1 MSQLLRIIM
10 IHGHMPG
17 VVELALDGHSN
28 ICGTNASGKTTLQR
42 MVPVFYGEQPNR
54 VVPKTRDRFDV
65 YYLPYQNSYVIYEY
79 SRANGERA
87 QVVLTKGSDGI
98 DYRFVD
104 APYAAEQY
112 LQEELEGVRA
122 ISYADWGQL
131 LRRAGI
137 DSSHKISATSE
148 YRSIIQN
155 DIAAMRGNRKDG
167 IKLRQLATRYA
178 LVQSPQRLRHIE
190 KLVSAVHAKEGKM
203 DTLKSMLATILEE
216 DGHKRPE
223 NTFKPARIRT
233 WIQEMRQYMRQEELQ
248 QQFAVVQ
255 QTASDVED
263 NLAVLWQLKP
273 LLEQDLSEQKQERAD
288 AEESLQQCTQKLSDT
303 EADYKVRQREANDEV
318 AAVKAELTQLQSR
331 LDDLQNRYDDYRDRD
346 MDGLQRDTD
355 KLSLWREELVELSE
369 QHQLMMEK
377 HDDAQRKL
385 DEHKM
390 KLQDSLQRL
399 QSKNQQRINEI
410 RQQQDEV
417 RDRQQTTLS
426 ELQQDYQQRLDQ
438 QHTEFQQKL
447 EDVSAQLAAVKTQ
460 LQLSPLTPAEQE
472 EVTLADARMEE
483 AQQQL
488 NISSGTLE
496 RGQRELEQ
504 SRQRRRQ
511 KDNDL
516 TQARQALHQAEQEQ
530 AELRRQL
537 NPHPGSLRHFLRQ
550 HYEGWEHNLGK
561 VISEPLLQRQDL
573 APELNA
579 DMGKSLFGLELDLG
593 AIENPEYARD
603 ESWVIEQLESAQQRL
618 EAASQQKE
626 LQQKELAQAS
636 EQVSEQEQ
644 KLHQLQQQRRHA
656 EQDLEFARDA
666 KQRLLAAQRELVK
679 ERHAEL
685 AKNQQAYQQQQ
696 ESLQQERSEV
706 LATIRHQQK
715 EQELEYKATFQDELQ
730 RLQEQLADLELQI
743 ETKLSANKEA
753 LSELEKAFAEQ
764 LAAEGVDSKRLQ
776 GLKTQI
782 QQRKA
787 QIQDTESRQEE
798 LNGYR
803 DFMRIDW
810 QQNRPHWMQ
819 QEQQAKKVELEKT
832 QQLEQLKSE
841 FATQER
847 LLSQQQKQYKQQ
859 MQEAAAKVQEISSLV
874 QRLADLRLSETVPD
888 SAVGGLDLSE
898 RLGRA
903 HAALEQQGKQQ
914 RALKEQLDN
923 FESVIRR
930 EASADFLQLMDLEYA
945 GLGELPDERQ
955 RTQALQNLLKILQ
968 DQQLQI
974 VDQGK
979 NIGGALEKFF
989 IVFDDINRRVG
1000 QYSRRLTE
1008 VVGDELNLE
1017 GISRS
1022 EVKISSTIDELG
1034 FWQPLKNLTR
1044 LFRSWNESGA
1054 LLPDK
1059 EYLDTLSDVA
1069 ELLRADQ
1076 EYSLESLLKL
1086 ELHLNERGS
1095 ELVIRND
1102 RQLLESSSHG
1112 MAYLI
1117 LCKFLLAFTRL
1128 LRGEN
1133 DVVVHW
1139 PIDEIGTLAYH
1150 NVEKLFAACDTNNI
1164 QIVGA
1169 FPNPESD
1176 VLMLFKHRY
1185 LIEPHPEQPGKG
1197 QLKRIQPRISRLS
1210 EKLQQKS
1217 EQAEVS
1223 A

>member
-10 IHGHMPG
+10 INGHMPG
-17 VVELALDGHSN
+17 IVELALDGHSN

-65 YYLPYQNSYVIYEY
+65 YYLPYQNSYVVYEY
-79 SRANGERA
+79 SRANGDRA
-87 QVVLTKGSDGI
+87 QVVLTKGSDGV

-104 APYAAEQY
+104 APYAPEQY

-122 ISYADWGQL
+122 VSYADWGQA
-131 LRRAGI
+131 LRRANI
-137 DSSHKISATSE
+137 DSSHKIGATSE

-167 IKLRQLATRYA
+167 IKLRQLAARYA

-233 WIQEMRQYMRQEELQ
+233 WIQEMRQYMNQEELQ
-248 QQFAVVQ
+248 KQFSVVQ

-263 NLAVLWQLKP
+263 NLAILWQLKP
-273 LLEQDLSEQKQERAD
+273 LLEQDLGEQKQARAD
-288 AEESLQQCTQKLSDT
+288 AEQSLQQCTHKLNDS
-303 EADYKVRQREANDEV
+303 EAEYKIQQRQANDEL
-318 AAVKAELTQLQSR
+318 AEVKAELSQLQSR
-331 LDDLQNRYDDYRDRD
+331 LDDLQDRYEKYQERD
-346 MDGLQRDTD
+346 MDGLQRDTE
-355 KLSLWREELVELSE
+355 KLSLWREELLELGE
-369 QHQLMMEK
+369 QYKLMMEK

-390 KLQDSLQRL
+390 KLQDALQRL
-399 QSKNQQRINEI
+399 QSKNQQRIHAI

-426 ELQQDYQQRLDQ
+426 ELQQEYQQQLDA
-438 QHTEFQQKL
+438 QHAEFQNQL
-447 EDVSAQLAAVKTQ
+447 QEVSAQLAAVKTQ
-460 LQLSPLTPAEQE
+460 LQLSPLTSAEQE
-472 EVTLADARMEE
+472 EVVQVDARMEE

-488 NISSGTLE
+488 NLSNSAVE
-496 RGQRELEQ
+496 RAQREFEQ
-504 SRQRRRQ
+504 SRQQRVQ
-511 KDNDL
+511 KDSDL
-516 TQARQALHQAEQEQ
+516 TQARQALHQVEKEQT
-530 AELRRQL
+530 ELRKQL
-537 NPHPGSLRHFLRQ
+537 NPTPGSLRHFLRQ

-561 VISEPLLQRQDL
+561 VIAEPLLQRQDL
-573 APELNA
+573 APELDPGREKN
-579 DMGKSLFGLELDLG
+579 LFGLELDLG
-593 AIENPEYARD
+593 AIESPEYARD
-603 ESWVIEQLESAQQRL
+603 ESWMIEQLESVEQRL
-618 EAASQQKE
+618 ESASQHKE

-636 EQVSEQEQ
+636 QQVSEQEQ
-644 KLHQLQQQRRHA
+644 KLHQLQQQKRHV

-685 AKNQQAYQQQQ
+685 AKTQQQYEQ
-696 ESLQQERSEV
+696 KQADLQQQRSEV

-743 ETKLSANKEA
+743 ETKLNANKET
-753 LSELEKAFAEQ
+753 LNELEKAFAEQ
-764 LAAEGVDSKRLQ
+764 LASEGVDSKRLQ
-776 GLKTQI
+776 NL
-782 QQRKA
+782 KA
-787 QIQDTESRQEE
+787 QIQQHKEQIHQIESRQQE
-798 LNGYR
+798 LTEYR

-810 QQNRPHWMQ
+810 QHNRPRWMQ
-819 QEQQAKKVELEKT
+819 QEQQAKKAELEKT

-841 FATQER
+841 FAAQEKQ
-847 LLSQQQKQYKQQ
+847 LLQQQKHYKQQ
-859 MQEAAAKVQEISSLV
+859 MQDATVKVQDLSLLV
-874 QRLADLRLSETVPD
+874 QRLADLRLSEAATD
-888 SAVGGLDLSE
+888 NTISTLDLSE

-903 HAALEQQGKQQ
+903 HAALEQQGKLQ
-914 RALKEQLDN
+914 RALKEQVDN
-923 FESVIRR
+923 FESLVRR
-930 EASADFLQLMDLEYA
+930 EASTDFLQLMDREYA
-945 GLGELPDERQ
+945 GLGEQPNEQQ
-955 RTQALQNLLKILQ
+955 RIEALQALLKILQ

-1017 GISRS
+1017 GINRS

-1059 EYLDTLSDVA
+1059 DYLDTLSDVA

-1128 LRGEN
+1128 LRGES

-1150 NVEKLFAACDTNNI
+1150 NVEKLFAACDSNNI

-1210 EKLQQKS
+1210 EKLQQKAA
-1217 EQAEVS
+1217 QAEVS